1 MTTLT
6 MPSVVGDLMEK
17 IRLLSRND
25 KENLIQIMRSELTE
39 DELPESH
46 RLILEERERL
56 LAEGKT
62 QFVPWD
68 EAKARLDAKWLR
80 K

>member
-6 MPSVVGDLMEK
+6 VPSVVGELMEK
-17 IRLLSRND
+17 IRPLSRND
-25 KENLIQIMRSELTE
+25 KENLIQFMRSELTE
-39 DELPESH
+39 YELPERH
-46 RLILEERERL
+46 RIVLEERERL

-62 QFVPWD
+62 QFIPWE

>member
-68 EAKARLDAKWLR
+68 EAKARLDAKWVQ

>member
-17 IRLLSRND
+17 IRLLSRNEE
-25 KENLIQIMRSELTE
+25 ENLIQIMRSELTE

-68 EAKARLDAKWLR
+68 EAKARLDAKWVQ

>member
-6 MPSVVGDLMEK
+6 MPAVVGELMEK

-25 KENLIQIMRSELTE
+25 KENLIQTLRDELTGN
-39 DELPESH
+39 ELPERH

-62 QFVPWD
+62 HFIPWE
-68 EAKARLDAKWLR
+68 EAKARLDAKWLQ

>member
-68 EAKARLDAKWLR
+68 EAKARLDAKWLQ

>member
-1 MTTLT
+1 MTTVT
-6 MPSVVGDLMEK
+6 MPSVVGELMEK

-39 DELPESH
+39 DYLPERH
-46 RLILEERERL
+46 RLMLEERERL

-62 QFVPWD
+62 QFIPWE
-68 EAKARLDAKWLR
+68 EAKARLDARWLQ

>member
-1 MTTLT
+1 MTTVT
-6 MPSVVGDLMEK
+6 MPSVVGELMEK

-39 DELPESH
+39 DYLPERH
-46 RLILEERERL
+46 RLMLEERERL

-62 QFVPWD
+62 QFIPWE
-68 EAKARLDAKWLR
+68 EAKARLDAKWLQ